1 MSLVTDVF
9 DYVKTNPGT
18 DGINLQNHFSNDN
31 VSDTLSN
38 LESTNAIR
46 WTNQGYVIIKQSVID
61 MRLSLDDLI
70 EDVEEI
76 IKEQILKTCPKCNIN
91 TKGKQNIEEI
101 FGYRKCSGK
110 IIPQSYCRKCRCN
123 KMQGKIITTGNKTVS
138 YGSGYLKWKS
148 QQKQRK
154 PQFVRQEIKNN
165 AAKTSVDLKEERERT
180 LSFEDHFKNSIIDS
194 NDNVLQYMTRSSD
207 ATKRDDFKF

>member
-31 VSDTLSN
+31 VSDALSN

-61 MRLSLDDLI
+61 IRLSLDDLI

-76 IKEQILKTCPKCNIN
+76 IKEQILKTCPKCNVN

-110 IIPQSYCRKCRCN
+110 VIPQSYCRKCRCN
-123 KMQGKIITTGNKTVS
+123 KMQGKIMVTGKTVTS

-148 QQKQRK
+148 KQKKSR
-154 PQFVRQEIKNN
+154 FIRQEIKNN
-165 AAKTSVDLKEERERT
+165 AAKTSVDLKGERERT

-194 NDNVLQYMTRSSD
+194 NDNVLQYMTRTSD
-207 ATKRDDFKF
+207 STKRDDFKF

>member
-110 IIPQSYCRKCRCN
+110 VIPQSYCRKCRCN

-148 QQKQRK
+148 KQKQRK

>member
-31 VSDTLSN
+31 VSDALSN

-194 NDNVLQYMTRSSD
+194 NDNVLQYMTSSSD

>member
-1 MSLVTDVF
+1 
-9 DYVKTNPGT
+9 
-18 DGINLQNHFSNDN
+18 
-31 VSDTLSN
+31 
-38 LESTNAIR
+38 
-46 WTNQGYVIIKQSVID
+46 
-61 MRLSLDDLI
+61 LI

-91 TKGKQNIEEI
+91 TKGKQNIEEV

-148 QQKQRK
+148 KQKK
-154 PQFVRQEIKNN
+154 SPFIRQETKNYVV
-165 AAKTSVDLKEERERT
+165 KTNVNLKEEREKN

>member
-31 VSDTLSN
+31 VSDALSN

>member
-31 VSDTLSN
+31 VSDALSN

-110 IIPQSYCRKCRCN
+110 VIPQSYCRKCRCN

-148 QQKQRK
+148 KQKQRK

>member
-31 VSDTLSN
+31 VSDALSN

-61 MRLSLDDLI
+61 IRLSLDDLI

-76 IKEQILKTCPKCNIN
+76 IKEQILKTCPKCNVN

-110 IIPQSYCRKCRCN
+110 VIPQSYCRECRSH
-123 KMQGKIITTGNKTVS
+123 KMQGKIITTGNKIVS

-148 QQKQRK
+148 KQKKSR
-154 PQFVRQEIKNN
+154 FIRQEIKNN
-165 AAKTSVDLKEERERT
+165 AAKTSVDLKGERERT
-180 LSFEDHFKNSIIDS
+180 LAFEDHFKNSIIDS
-194 NDNVLQYMTRSSD
+194 NDNVLQYMTRTSD
-207 ATKRDDFKF
+207 STKRDDFKF

>member
-31 VSDTLSN
+31 VSDALSN

-61 MRLSLDDLI
+61 IRLSLDDLI

-76 IKEQILKTCPKCNIN
+76 IKEQILKTCPKCNVN

-110 IIPQSYCRKCRCN
+110 VIPQSYCRKCRCN
-123 KMQGKIITTGNKTVS
+123 KMQGKIMVTGKTVTS

-148 QQKQRK
+148 KQKKSR
-154 PQFVRQEIKNN
+154 FIRQEIKNN

>member
-110 IIPQSYCRKCRCN
+110 VIPQSYCRKCRCN

>member
-31 VSDTLSN
+31 VSDALSN

-148 QQKQRK
+148 KQKQRK

>member
-31 VSDTLSN
+31 VSDALSN

-76 IKEQILKTCPKCNIN
+76 IKEQILKTCPKCKIY

-110 IIPQSYCRKCRCN
+110 VIPQSYCRKCRCN

-165 AAKTSVDLKEERERT
+165 AEKTSVDLKEERERT
-180 LSFEDHFKNSIIDS
+180 LSFEDHFQNSIIDS

>member
-31 VSDTLSN
+31 VSDALSN

-61 MRLSLDDLI
+61 IRLSLDDLI

-76 IKEQILKTCPKCNIN
+76 IKEQILKTCPKCKIN

-110 IIPQSYCRKCRCN
+110 VIPQSYCRKCRCN

-148 QQKQRK
+148 KQKQRK

-165 AAKTSVDLKEERERT
+165 AAKTSVDLKEERERA

>member
-31 VSDTLSN
+31 VSDALSN

-76 IKEQILKTCPKCNIN
+76 IKEQILKTCPKCKIN

-148 QQKQRK
+148 KQKK
-154 PQFVRQEIKNN
+154 SPFIRQETKNYVV
-165 AAKTSVDLKEERERT
+165 KTNVNLKEEREKN

>member
-31 VSDTLSN
+31 VSDALSN

-110 IIPQSYCRKCRCN
+110 VIPQSYCRKCRCN

-180 LSFEDHFKNSIIDS
+180 LSFEDHFQNSIIDS

-207 ATKRDDFKF
+207 STKRDDFKF

>member
-1 MSLVTDVF
+1 
-9 DYVKTNPGT
+9 
-18 DGINLQNHFSNDN
+18 
-31 VSDTLSN
+31 
-38 LESTNAIR
+38 
-46 WTNQGYVIIKQSVID
+46 
-61 MRLSLDDLI
+61 
-70 EDVEEI
+70 
-76 IKEQILKTCPKCNIN
+76 
-91 TKGKQNIEEI
+91 
-101 FGYRKCSGK
+101 
-110 IIPQSYCRKCRCN
+110 
-123 KMQGKIITTGNKTVS
+123 MQGKIITTGNKTVS

-148 QQKQRK
+148 KQKQRK

>member
-148 QQKQRK
+148 KQKQRK

>member
-31 VSDTLSN
+31 VSDALSN

-76 IKEQILKTCPKCNIN
+76 IKEQILKTCPKCKIY

-110 IIPQSYCRKCRCN
+110 VIPQSYCRKCRCN

-148 QQKQRK
+148 KQKK
-154 PQFVRQEIKNN
+154 SSFIRQETKNYVV
-165 AAKTSVDLKEERERT
+165 KTNVNLKEEREKN
-180 LSFEDHFKNSIIDS
+180 LSFEDHFKNSIINS
-194 NDNVLQYMTRSSD
+194 NDNVLQYVTRSSD
-207 ATKRDDFKF
+207 TTKRDDFKF

>member
-31 VSDTLSN
+31 VSDALSN

-91 TKGKQNIEEI
+91 TKGKQNIEEV